1 MNKIFLLYGKFDE
14 NDEGTLIGAYS
25 TVDKAEEAKRI
36 SSTND
41 IYTDYYILAEECDK
55 NIIEKLPF
63 KDATIG
69 MIQDYKDSSEDWF
82 VVKEIGT
89 DEYLFIYRKDGYDIC
104 GVGQDAD
111 FKLDGTIN
119 DDDDYGTRVRFLCK
133 AKSFSEAQYIYRN
146 PYSYKAKN
154 TILYLR

>member
-14 NDEGTLIGAYS
+14 NDAGTLIGAYS

-69 MIQDYKDSSEDWF
+69 MIKNCKDSSEDWF
-82 VVKEIGT
+82 VVKEIDT
-89 DEYLFIYRKDGYDIC
+89 DEYLFIYREGGYDIC
-104 GVGQDAD
+104 GAGRDAD
-111 FKLDGTIN
+111 FRLDGTIN
-119 DDDDYGTRVRFLCK
+119 DDTGTERVRFLCK
-133 AKSFSEAQYIYRN
+133 AKSFSEAQYVYKN
-146 PYSYKAKN
+146 PYSYREKN
-154 TILYLR
+154 KILYLR